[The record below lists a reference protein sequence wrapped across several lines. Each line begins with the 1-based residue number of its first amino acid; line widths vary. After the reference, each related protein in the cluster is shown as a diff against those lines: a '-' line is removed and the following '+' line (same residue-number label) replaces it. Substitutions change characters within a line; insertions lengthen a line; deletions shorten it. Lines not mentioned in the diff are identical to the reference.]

1 MLYIL
6 HNILKEVFLISFLLK
21 KFIYAIILFSFFI
34 SIFFIPIIQCSDFN
48 FSNSSNKEFI
58 DFNPDGFVWPIPG
71 YTSISSPFGKRN
83 APTSGAS
90 SFHYGTDIPA
100 PEGTKLIAI
109 ADGQITFCSFFGA
122 GGYTI
127 TLSFDNF
134 KVSYCHVSPNFIVSV
149 GDFVKQGQ
157 VIGYVGPKYVYGVP
171 GNPYS
176 DSSGKPT
183 NRCYYA
189 VVIFIYGFRIDG
201 EYKNPLNYF

>member
-1 MLYIL
+1 MVIFL
-6 HNILKEVFLISFLLK
+6 FLILPIKNLL
-21 KFIYAIILFSFFI
+21 I
-34 SIFFIPIIQCSDFN
+34 
-48 FSNSSNKEFI
+48 
-58 DFNPDGFVWPIPG
+58 FNPDGFVWPIPG

-109 ADGQITFCSFFGA
+109 ADGQITFCSFLGA

-157 VIGYVGPKYVYGVP
+157 VIGCVGPKYVYGVP